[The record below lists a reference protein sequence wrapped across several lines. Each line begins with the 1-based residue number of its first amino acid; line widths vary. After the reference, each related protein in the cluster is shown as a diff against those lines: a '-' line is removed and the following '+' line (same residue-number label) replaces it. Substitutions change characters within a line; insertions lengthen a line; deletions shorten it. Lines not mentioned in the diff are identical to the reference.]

1 MATLLRMP
9 EPAAGATSAVV
20 SEWPIAENSP
30 YSVNAAIVVIETE
43 KASIEIE
50 AESDGVLLKR
60 LVAAGTEVDVGA
72 PIALLGAPGERPE
85 NVEALLAELGAT
97 APPAPPATSSAQPA
111 APPAPS
117 AAASPAQP
125 AAALNGQA
133 APVTEEPPAESTSAR
148 VFASPLARRLAR
160 QGGLAIDQIAG
171 TGPGGRI
178 LRRDVE
184 EALARA
190 SRPAPTPT
198 PAPVTATPSGEY
210 EDIPHSRIRRAIATR
225 LVASKQTTPHFY
237 VRGTARA
244 EQLLAVRAQLNQPGS
259 PKISVNDLVVKA
271 VARAHRLVPEMNT
284 IWTPDAVRRFTHV
297 DVAVAVATDTGLV
310 TPVLRAVDTMPITAV
325 AETTRRHAES
335 ARTGRLRQNDLEGGT
350 VSVTNL
356 GMYGTEEF
364 TAIINPPHSS
374 ILSVGAAR
382 TEPVVENGTVV
393 AGTTIRFVLSVDHRP
408 IDGTVA
414 ARWMA
419 EFLALIENPVRILA

>member
-1 MATLLRMP
+1 MP

-30 YSVNAAIVVIETE
+30 YSVSTAIVVIETA

-60 LVAAGTEVDVGA
+60 LVPAGTEVDVGT
-72 PIALLGAPGERPE
+72 PIALLGAPGEPPE
-85 NVEALLAELGAT
+85 NIEDLLAGLGVTKPTAEPAT
-97 APPAPPATSSAQPA
+97 EPATESAAEPDAPPAQPTA
-111 APPAPS
+111 V
-117 AAASPAQP
+117 
-125 AAALNGQA
+125 NGH
-133 APVTEEPPAESTSAR
+133 PVPEEPGTPQR
-148 VFASPLARRLAR
+148 VYASPLARRLAR
-160 QGGLAIDQIAG
+160 QGGLAIDRIPG
-171 TGPGGRI
+171 TGPAGRI

-190 SRPAPTPT
+190 SEPTPT
-198 PAPVTATPSGEY
+198 PAPAPVAAPEAGDH

-225 LVASKQTTPHFY
+225 LVESKQTTPHFY

-244 EQLLAVRAQLNQPGS
+244 EGLLAVRAQLNQPGS

-271 VARAHRLVPEMNT
+271 VARAHRLVPEMNV
-284 IWTPDAVRRFTHV
+284 IWTPEAVRRFTQV

-310 TPVLRAVDTMPITAV
+310 TPVLRAVDTMPISVV
-325 AETTRRHAES
+325 AETTRRHADS
-335 ARTGRLRQNDLEGGT
+335 ARTGRLRQGDLEGGT
-350 VSVTNL
+350 VAVTNL

-374 ILSVGAAR
+374 ILSVGAVR
-382 TEPVVENGTVV
+382 TEPVVENDVV
-393 AGTTIRFVLSVDHRP
+393 VPGATIRFVLSIDHRP

-414 ARWMA
+414 ARWMG
-419 EFLALIENPVRILA
+419 EFLSLIENPVRILA

>member
-1 MATLLRMP
+1 MP

-30 YSVNAAIVVIETE
+30 YSVSTAIVVIETA

-60 LVAAGTEVDVGA
+60 LVPAGTEVDVGT
-72 PIALLGAPGERPE
+72 PIALLGAPGEPPE
-85 NVEALLAELGAT
+85 NIEDLLAGLGVT
-97 APPAPPATSSAQPA
+97 VSTPVSTPEPDT
-111 APPAPS
+111 
-117 AAASPAQP
+117 SPAQP
-125 AAALNGQA
+125 AAVNGQ
-133 APVTEEPPAESTSAR
+133 PVPEEPATSQR
-148 VFASPLARRLAR
+148 VYASPLARRLAR
-160 QGGLAIDQIAG
+160 QGGLAIDRIPG
-171 TGPGGRI
+171 TGPAGRI

-190 SRPAPTPT
+190 SEPTPTPT
-198 PAPVTATPSGEY
+198 PAPVAAPASEGH

-225 LVASKQTTPHFY
+225 LVESKQTTPHFY

-244 EQLLAVRAQLNQPGS
+244 ERLLAVRAQLNQPGS

-271 VARAHRLVPEMNT
+271 VARAHRLVPEMNV
-284 IWTPDAVRRFTHV
+284 IWTPEAVRRFTQV

-310 TPVLRAVDTMPITAV
+310 TPVLRAVDTMPISLV
-325 AETTRRHAES
+325 AETTRHHADS
-335 ARTGRLRQNDLEGGT
+335 ARTGRLRQGDLEGGS
-350 VSVTNL
+350 VAVTNL

-374 ILSVGAAR
+374 ILSVGAVR
-382 TEPVVENGTVV
+382 TEPVVEDGAVV
-393 AGTTIRFVLSVDHRP
+393 PGATIRFVLSIDHRP

-414 ARWMA
+414 ARWMG
-419 EFLALIENPVRILA
+419 EFLSLIENPVRILA